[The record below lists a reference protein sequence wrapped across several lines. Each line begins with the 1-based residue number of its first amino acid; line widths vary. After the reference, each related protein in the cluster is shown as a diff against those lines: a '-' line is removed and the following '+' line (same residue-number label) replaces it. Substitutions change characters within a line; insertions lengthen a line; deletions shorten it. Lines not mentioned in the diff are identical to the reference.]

1 MYLKNAWYVAGFS
14 DDFPAGGLTTR
25 TYLEVPLVFY
35 RKADGA
41 LVAMEDR
48 CCHRLAPLS
57 LGQIEGD
64 DLRCLYHGLKF
75 APSGKC
81 VEIPG
86 QPRIPAAMCVRSFPT
101 AERHGCAWVWMGS
114 AEKASAAE
122 IPENVGPDLS
132 GWSMLPGC
140 LEVNANY
147 MLVADNLLDLS
158 HLSFVHRNSFGPGL
172 AFGQTRPRVE
182 RLEKGVRVSRWLL
195 NQPTAKYLKDK
206 IVAEH
211 LDVWI
216 TYDFI
221 APGLFLLYAE
231 MHTPGTAKESSEG
244 APNGVDPLHK
254 EYTSQA
260 VTPENGSKSRY
271 FFSYGSWDRTP
282 ALAEFY
288 RDFSY
293 FAFGEDA
300 EIVGAQQRTIDASPS
315 IAMQPTSLDTAT
327 LQYRWIFERLLRAEG
342 TEANLIGGSRKEPA
356 EATRVD

>member
-14 DDFPAGGLTTR
+14 EDFPNGALTTR

-35 RKADGA
+35 RKDDGA
-41 LVAMEDR
+41 VVAMEDR

-57 LGQIEGD
+57 HGQIEGD
-64 DLRCLYHGLKF
+64 DLRCMYHGLKF

-81 VEIPG
+81 IEIPG
-86 QPRIPAAMCVRSFPT
+86 QPRIPSSMCVRSYPT
-101 AERHGCAWVWMGS
+101 AESHGCVWIWMGQP
-114 AEKASAAE
+114 EKASQAD
-122 IPENVGPDLS
+122 IPDNVGPDLP
-132 GWSMLPGC
+132 GWSMLPGR

-158 HLSFVHRNSFGPGL
+158 HLSYVHRDSFGPGL
-172 AFGQTRPRVE
+172 VFGQTRPKVE

-195 NQPTAKYLKDK
+195 NQPTAKYIREK
-206 IVAEH
+206 IDATH

-231 MHTPGTAKESSEG
+231 MHEPGAAQKFGED
-244 APNGVDPLHK
+244 APSGVEPLHK

-260 VTPENGSKSRY
+260 VTPESLGKSRY

-282 ALAEFY
+282 GLAEFY

-293 FAFGEDA
+293 LAFNEDA
-300 EIVGAQQRTIDASPS
+300 EIVSAQQRTIDASPG
-315 IAMQPTSLDTAT
+315 ITMQPTSFDAAT
-327 LQYRWIFERLLRAEG
+327 LQYRWILERLMRDEG
-342 TEANLIGGSRKEPA
+342 IDGPLIGGGRA
-356 EATRVD
+356 ESNHVQQAP